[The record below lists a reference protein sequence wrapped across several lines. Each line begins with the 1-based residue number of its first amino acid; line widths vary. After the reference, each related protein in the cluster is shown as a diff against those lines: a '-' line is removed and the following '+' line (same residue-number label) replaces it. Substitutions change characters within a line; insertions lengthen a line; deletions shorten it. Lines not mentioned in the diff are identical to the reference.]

1 MTLLL
6 AAIPG
11 HVLDPAKRP
20 LFLLLIG
27 FIVTFA
33 VARLNTR
40 LARAHGGSGL
50 HMSSIVTPGG
60 LHIHH
65 AIFGII
71 GMVVAGILVFA
82 AQPGSPWLEALA
94 FIFGSGAA
102 LTLDEF
108 ALILHLED
116 VYWTGEGRK
125 SIDAIILGVT
135 FITLLLTGLLPRTFN
150 EVGDYIIISR
160 WVGSL
165 FILSGAFFVVICYLK
180 GKLFVGTVGIFVPP
194 VALVG
199 ALRLAK
205 PGSPWARRQYA
216 DNPAEAGTLAA
227 PGRGL
232 PPEVGAAQASPVGP
246 HRRQAAPLPAAPT
259 TGTVTATAAT
269 GARSA
274 TVAVRPA
281 TRASR
286 TSRAL
291 PSSVSPAPARY
302 HVGMD
307 GSPAAAPPRGRH
319 EMLDE
324 ALDLID
330 EARADGVDLRLVGG
344 LAVLALCTGGQSC
357 RAEHRDLDL
366 VAPRASARKLL
377 GTLSRLGFEEN
388 RHIRFA
394 SGGALLQVYRPC
406 RHPGPEGRS
415 TTTTAS
421 TCIWT
426 PSACTTPSR
435 CGGGCRESHIPCP
448 HPTCSWRSCC
458 ARA

>member
-50 HMSSIVTPGG
+50 HMGSIVTPGG

-65 AIFGII
+65 AVFGVI

-82 AQPGSPWLEALA
+82 VQPGSPWLEILA
-94 FIFGSGAA
+94 FVFGSGAA

-150 EVGDYIIISR
+150 EVGDYITISR
-160 WVGSL
+160 WVGSV

-194 VALVG
+194 VAFVG

-205 PGSPWARRQYA
+205 PGSPWARRQYV
-216 DNPAEAGTLAA
+216 DKPGYAGARAA
-227 PGRGL
+227 PRRGI
-232 PPEVGAAQASPVGP
+232 PPAVGTAQAPSVGP
-246 HRRQAAPLPAAPT
+246 HRRQAAPLAAASGRPPRPPRSR
-259 TGTVTATAAT
+259 V
-269 GARSA
+269 AR
-274 TVAVRPA
+274 RPA
-281 TRASR
+281 GRLARDTRPGLSLR
-286 TSRAL
+286 R
-291 PSSVSPAPARY
+291 PAPADRRR
-302 HVGMD
+302 G
-307 GSPAAAPPRGRH
+307 ARRRAPSGRRWRTRS
-319 EMLDE
+319 
-324 ALDLID
+324 
-330 EARADGVDLRLVGG
+330 ARAR
-344 LAVLALCTGGQSC
+344 
-357 RAEHRDLDL
+357 R
-366 VAPRASARKLL
+366 PRAR
-377 GTLSRLGFEEN
+377 
-388 RHIRFA
+388 
-394 SGGALLQVYRPC
+394 
-406 RHPGPEGRS
+406 
-415 TTTTAS
+415 
-421 TCIWT
+421 
-426 PSACTTPSR
+426 
-435 CGGGCRESHIPCP
+435 
-448 HPTCSWRSCC
+448 
-458 ARA
+458 